1 MLLCQIPFF
10 AVAEST
16 GERTEVRSVAIA
28 LLLDVSGSMNECDPQ
43 NPATKSRVSI
53 EAAQQFVFNYPTETD
68 MYVKVI
74 PYNSN
79 VCDTIEAVNV
89 TTSDGLR
96 KYVANMQLILK
107 DRHESLGE
115 DCLPGIDCWRDYT
128 DIGGALESAKEF
140 LATSTADKKA
150 VILFTDGKIV
160 FGDKDGKTREEEST
174 RKAHES
180 KAALD
185 EMCVPIYCVGLDA
198 NGKGLV
204 DEEFLN
210 AMSDSEVAPG
220 KTIVVSAA
228 GELTGVFQEIYTYL
242 FEDSILDTETDE
254 IVVSP
259 DVVEE
264 KILRIYGQAVREA
277 NISLVSSAPL
287 RTLKVTTPSGVVV
300 ANVDYTKGIS
310 EIDSRYCVINATASY
325 STATVKLINPMDGDW
340 VLSITGE
347 KSTVMISKIY
357 LFALVLKDSI
367 DVTELCVGDTFLFDT
382 TIYNAEHN
390 THVSSSALYEG
401 EDGAVA
407 STNVLNT
414 TTGES
419 NIYSGTLNDAKN
431 GYDFSVTFN
440 TPGVYEFALTI
451 KHSQFKIDAVKTITV
466 LPPALN
472 IVLQDKNLLLSI
484 VHPVTG
490 EKLAAVPSYLN
501 GAKGAFT
508 VKSGTEVIST
518 KEFSVSDMENGVLS
532 VPFDPAMAGEYSAS
546 AVITG
551 YDIRLESENVSIT
564 VEPSTIS
571 KKGKLPDEITHSGM
585 SADFTETLS
594 LKNLFKDSDG
604 DKLSYTVK
612 ISDKDVATVELDGD
626 ELTITGKDFGEAKV
640 TITVTD
646 GKGAQ
651 ASYTI
656 LIVSEST
663 MGLVITLAIV
673 AVVLIVALVIFLVMV
688 NKRKV
693 IRFGFRVKLI
703 KNNDGDYTEAVYNV
717 PRLASNRRAKPTMA
731 MDTLLSSQNTFAQL
745 INSDFDDTSLE
756 STVSLLGTVTV
767 TGKPFKRG
775 FNVVYKGKKKG
786 TFERRQLR
794 VDLADIGCT
803 VVFGT
808 VNDFNDTDEYGF

>member
-16 GERTEVRSVAIA
+16 GESAAVESVEIV
-28 LLLDVSGSMNECDPQ
+28 LLLDVSGSMNSSDPM
-43 NPATKSRVSI
+43 NSAGTRVSI
-53 EAAQQFVFNYPTETD
+53 EAAQQFVFNYPTNKD

-74 PYNSN
+74 PYNTG
-79 VCDTIEAVNV
+79 VCDELESLNV
-89 TTSDGLR
+89 RTESGLMQ
-96 KYVANMQLILK
+96 YVANMQLILN
-107 DRHESLGE
+107 DRAVLNPGQAHL
-115 DCLPGIDCWRDYT
+115 DVLPGIDCWLGFT
-128 DIGGALESAKEF
+128 NIGGAMESAANF
-140 LATSTADKKA
+140 LADSKADRHA
-150 VILFTDGKIV
+150 VILFTDGKIDM
-160 FGDKDGKTREEEST
+160 GTNEEAKAEESAK
-174 RKAHES
+174 KAYASRDTLE
-180 KAALD
+180 K
-185 EMCVPIYCVGLDA
+185 MGVPIYCVGLNADGEVDA
-198 NGKGLV
+198 G
-204 DEEFLN
+204 FLKEL
-210 AMSDSEVAPG
+210 SDSEVTNG
-220 KTIVVSAA
+220 KTTVVTTA

-242 FEDSILDTETDE
+242 FKDSMLDTEMDE
-254 IVVSP
+254 IKVSP

-264 KILRIYGQAVREA
+264 KSLRIYGQAVREA

-310 EIDSRYCVINATASY
+310 EIDSRYCAINATASY

-357 LFALVLKDSI
+357 LFDLVLKDSI

-440 TPGVYEFALTI
+440 TPGVYELALTI

-651 ASYTI
+651 ASFTI